1 MLRSILLS
9 GAVLLAGSGPD
20 SVKLAKTGKVQ
31 EGRVVF
37 EGKDEVVLRVNGKDQ
52 RIPRTDVAEIHSL
65 ERSLSV
71 ILDRDLKTA
80 DAASL
85 AEIAKACEQASLDR
99 EARNF
104 WLRVLL
110 ADSKSEA
117 AAKALG
123 AQVVKDEIRVPFG
136 KEKRKIEELAK
147 RQASWKEAYEL
158 PSTHFVLQTD
168 LDLPFALDISL
179 ALERN
184 YRRFYETLAQPL
196 EMYVFDEDPEVY
208 VYGRAADF
216 PVGQVKG
223 DTIWFA
229 PGINRLNVLA
239 EPEPSVRDVVH
250 ELTRM
255 LLFNSMRRSAGAT
268 AQVPQWTAAGIA
280 EIFAIAAPAERFG
293 KWAEIGVPDAAAFA
307 HAKSANVDLDRVFNA
322 GINDFNGSAK
332 RAEMIASAY
341 SLVHYL
347 VFGKDGA
354 LRVGYG
360 KFLREGAKGK
370 ISIGALADALSLPKK
385 EIESGWRAYVDAN
398 AR

>member
-1 MLRSILLS
+1 MLRSILLA

-20 SVKLAKTGKVQ
+20 SVKLSKTGKVE

-37 EGKDEVVLRVNGKDQ
+37 EGKDEIVLRANGRDQ

-71 ILDRDLKTA
+71 ILDRDPKTA

-85 AEIAKACEQASLDR
+85 AEIARACEQASLDR

-110 ADSKSEA
+110 LDPKNEA

-123 AQVVKDEIRVPFG
+123 AQIVRDEIRVPFG

-147 RQASWKEAYEL
+147 RQASWKDAYEL

-168 LDLPFALDISL
+168 LDLPFALDLSL
-179 ALERN
+179 ALERS

-196 EMYVFDEDPEVY
+196 EMYVFDEDPEVC

-255 LLFNSMRRSAGAT
+255 LLFNSLRRSAGAT
-268 AQVPQWTAAGIA
+268 AQVPAWTSAGIA

-293 KWAEIGVPDAAAFA
+293 KWAEIGAPDAAAFA
-307 HAKSANVDLDRVFNA
+307 HAKSANVDLDRLFNA

-354 LRVGYG
+354 LRAGYG

-385 EIESGWRAYVDAN
+385 EIESGWRAYVEAN